1 MNVID
6 ISIKNPIVSHYL
18 AQIRDESTQKDMALF
33 RRIVYKLGIMLAL
46 ASSKELDYHTKSIK
60 TPFCETT
67 IDCLSDSPIIY
78 SIIRAGVKL
87 QEGVASI
94 FEDSYC
100 GFCSCKKDT
109 QGIRHAELFTSCETL
124 NKKVYICDPISASG
138 SSIIEAIK
146 AIENNG
152 KPSKIII
159 LNIIITPLAIKNL
172 KSAIQTE
179 TSIFTCAIDNFTKGI
194 RGTFP
199 GIGDVGDLL
208 YGQS

>member
-6 ISIKNPIVSHYL
+6 ISIENPIVNHYL
-18 AQIRDESTQKDMALF
+18 AQIRDESKQKDMALF

-46 ASSKELDYHTKSIK
+46 VSSKELDYHSKSIN
-60 TPFCETT
+60 TPFCETN
-67 IDCLSDSPIIY
+67 IDYLNDSPIIY
-78 SIIRAGVKL
+78 SIIRAGIKL
-87 QEGVASI
+87 QEGISSI

-100 GFCSCKKDT
+100 GFCSCIKDN
-109 QGIRHAELFTSCETL
+109 QGIRHAELFTSCDTL
-124 NKKVYICDPISASG
+124 NKIVYICDPISASG
-138 SSIIEAIK
+138 SSIIEAMK

-159 LNIIITPLAIKNL
+159 LNIITTPLAINNI
-172 KSAIQTE
+172 KSAIQID
-179 TSIFTCAIDNFTKGI
+179 TSIYTCAIDDFTKGI

-208 YGQS
+208 YGQR